1 MYNSF
6 SGDACMKRRKPLIM
20 TGVRQCGK
28 TYIQRKFGKQI
39 MNKYIGK
46 LLLKY
51 YNICEIC
58 TIKI

>member
-1 MYNSF
+1 
-6 SGDACMKRRKPLIM
+6 MKRRKPLIM